1 MRVELTVV
9 GIRNY
14 LPNGEADYPKLFA
27 RLPIG
32 TTVYLRKQS
41 EGEKYPGCVYV
52 YDEEARI
59 IGSITKTERRFIEL
73 EIPKDM
79 MLQAKIVGHSA
90 DDNCLY
96 IEAENT
102 KGFSVP

>member
-1 MRVELTVV
+1 MMVVLTVV

-14 LPNGEADYPKLFA
+14 LPNGEADYPQLFK

-59 IGSITKTERRFIEL
+59 IGSITKTEQPTF
-73 EIPKDM
+73 
-79 MLQAKIVGHSA
+79 
-90 DDNCLY
+90 Y
-96 IEAENT
+96 IQVRDSF
-102 KGFSVP
+102 GLG